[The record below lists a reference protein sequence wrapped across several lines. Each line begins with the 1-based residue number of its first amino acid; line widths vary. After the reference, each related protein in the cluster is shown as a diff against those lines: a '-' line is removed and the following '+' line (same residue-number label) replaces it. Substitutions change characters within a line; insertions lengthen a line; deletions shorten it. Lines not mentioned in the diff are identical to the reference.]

1 MQGRRAHLIRSNSPD
16 LDAQRGTS
24 SGIGSHD
31 KNRVTEIEGQIEEYL
46 AFDSTDL

>member
-1 MQGRRAHLIRSNSPD
+1 MQGQRAHLIRSNSSD